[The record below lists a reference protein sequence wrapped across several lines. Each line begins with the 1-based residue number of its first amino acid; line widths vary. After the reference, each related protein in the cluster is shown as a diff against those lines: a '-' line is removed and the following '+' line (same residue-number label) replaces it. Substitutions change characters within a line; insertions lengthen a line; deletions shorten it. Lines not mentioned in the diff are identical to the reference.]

1 MSAHVNPDIVEDGLV
16 LCLDAANKKS
26 YPGTGT
32 TWTDRSGNVNNGTL
46 LNEPTFTSNFGGGLI
61 CEETDEFI
69 ASDNVTATDYVSVEC
84 WYTKD
89 SEGSGE
95 DIVWNKES
103 CWELN
108 DNDGNLSWALMAS
121 NRGWFWYDTGVDIA
135 VGETAHF
142 VLTYDG
148 NYVRFYKNGVLG
160 STYTY
165 PSGGVLANQTSCYP
179 KLNSRHC
186 TRTTVQNPGN
196 HTFYQFRIYDR
207 KLTDAEV
214 LQNYNATKSRFGL

>member
-1 MSAHVNPDIVEDGLV
+1 MATSYQPKIITDGLV
-16 LCLDAANKKS
+16 LCLDAGDRKS
-26 YPGTGT
+26 YSGSGN
-32 TWTDRSGNVNNGTL
+32 TWTDRSGNSISTL
-46 LNEPTFTSNFGGGLI
+46 INAPTFTSNFGGGII

-69 ASDNVTATDYVSVEC
+69 ASDDVTATDYVSVEC

-108 DNDGNLSWALMAS
+108 DNDGNLSWAVMA
-121 NRGWFWYDTGVDIA
+121 NNQGWFWYNTGVDIA

-207 KLTDAEV
+207 AITSAEV
-214 LQNYNATKSRFGL
+214 LQNFNATKRRFGL